1 MKITRKGG
9 EGLKVWVGGRG
20 GGGGEKGGVRGDG
33 KDMEEG
39 SFMGKGGSGGT
50 IGCREDWYCE

>member
-9 EGLKVWVGGRG
+9 EGLKEWVGE